1 MADEATLK
9 IETHIPI
16 PFNKATGTAF
26 EKGAFVTLADNLTVT
41 AASADGYV
49 GGIVHREETADQANA
64 TVSVYRG
71 GIFQG
76 TCSAAITVGQT
87 IVMTGTGN
95 KLKAGTVADLGSK
108 SVGIALESTSTDGDT
123 FLFEL
128 TPGVGLNALS

>member
-9 IETHIPI
+9 VETNIPI
-16 PFNKATGTAF
+16 SFNKATGTAF
-26 EKGAFVTLADNLTVT
+26 EKGVFVTLTDDLTAT

-49 GGIVHREETADQANA
+49 GGIVHREETAAQANA

-76 TCSAAITVGQT
+76 TASAALTVGET
-87 IVMTGTGN
+87 LAMTGTGN
-95 KLKAGTVADLGSK
+95 KLKKTTAADVGSK
-108 SVGIALESTSTDGDT
+108 TVGVALESASGDGQV

-128 TPGVGLNALS
+128 KPGVQANAYA